1 MSETTLVQALA
12 AAQAE
17 MQNAAFD
24 SKNNFSKNGKNNYA
38 SLISM
43 REATVPVLSKHGI
56 AVTQGEVMIEGH
68 RYLRTRLH
76 KNKET
81 LEEHI
86 LMSVEKNNMHGNLSA
101 LTYARRYGI
110 GAICGIASDED
121 DDGDEAVKA
130 APKHE
135 YVTIDQVKE
144 ISSEI
149 DRLGADRKK
158 FLQHFKIG
166 DLSQLSAM
174 QYLQAMNM
182 LEAKERQAIT
192 EAAAE

>member
-17 MQNAAFD
+17 MQNAVFD

-38 SLISM
+38 SLTSM
-43 REATVPVLSKHGI
+43 REATVPFLSKHGI
-56 AVTQGEVMIEGH
+56 ALTQGEVTMDGQ
-68 RYLRTRLH
+68 RYLRTTLR
-76 KNKET
+76 KN
-81 LEEHI
+81 EEAIQEYI
-86 LMSVEKNNMHGNLSA
+86 LMSVDKDNMHGVGSA